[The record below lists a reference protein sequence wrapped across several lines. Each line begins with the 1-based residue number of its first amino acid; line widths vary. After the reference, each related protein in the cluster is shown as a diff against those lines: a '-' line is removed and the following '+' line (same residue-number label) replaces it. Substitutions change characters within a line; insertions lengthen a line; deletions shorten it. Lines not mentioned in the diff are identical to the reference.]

1 MPKDFAQLSFEGDS
15 RPRVLHLSADF
26 PDPIEPAKTRV
37 IRTLLELSREKFD
50 HRVVSMNRVAPRL
63 ADLARSVTT
72 GHLRI
77 DSAPYPSSTSRCSAD
92 ERICSRVSWPL
103 E

>member
-37 IRTLLELSREKFD
+37 IRTLLELSREKF
-50 HRVVSMNRVAPRL
+50 RAIRR
-63 ADLARSVTT
+63 R
-72 GHLRI
+72 R
-77 DSAPYPSSTSRCSAD
+77 R
-92 ERICSRVSWPL
+92 
-103 E
+103 